1 VHSAGTAVI
10 LCGGESR
17 RAGFDKQLIP
27 CGETILPIAIAR
39 SLEALFPEI
48 IVVTRT
54 PHLYAATGCMAVPD
68 MVEGAGPLGGI
79 FTGLRHATSD
89 YAYVIAGDMPWR
101 NPAYIEWMS
110 SLLDCGDADAVAARA
125 GGVHLEPF
133 NSFFAVKCAPRIAA
147 ALGRGERS
155 ISGFLRGCDRAV
167 FVAEDDARRFSPDWS
182 MFRSLNTA
190 AEIEQYV
197 RAQACTAAG
206 HAGMISTQ

>member
-1 VHSAGTAVI
+1 MHSAGTAVI

-27 CGETILPIAIAR
+27 CGETTLPIAIAR
-39 SLEALFPEI
+39 SLQRLFAEI
-48 IVVTRT
+48 IIVTRT
-54 PHLYAATGCMAVPD
+54 PHLYAAAGCRAVED

-89 YAYVIAGDMPWR
+89 CAYVIAGDMPWR
-101 NPAYIEWMS
+101 NLAYIEWMS
-110 SLLDCGDADAVAARA
+110 SLLEGADADAVATRA

-133 NSFFAVKCAPRIAA
+133 NSFFAVKCVPLIAA

-155 ISGFLRGCDRAV
+155 VSGFLRGCGHAIL
-167 FVAEDDARRFSPDWS
+167 VAEDDARRFSPDWS
-182 MFRSLNTA
+182 MFRSLNTL

-197 RAQACTAAG
+197 RAQACTAPG